1 MPTSDGETGVE
12 CGHSTPRR
20 EVAMKINK
28 VGHIGIAVE
37 DLDSVA
43 KIFEELFGIELAAKH
58 EAPAQPVKVA
68 MLNTEGAILEL
79 VTPTDEESG
88 LAKFVKE
95 RGNSIHHISFEVED
109 IDAALE
115 HLKQKGVELIDKEP
129 RVGAEGKRI
138 AFIHPNSCGGILIEL
153 KEKA

>member
-1 MPTSDGETGVE
+1 
-12 CGHSTPRR
+12 
-20 EVAMKINK
+20 MKINK

-37 DLDSVA
+37 NLDSVA
-43 KIFEELFGIELAAKH
+43 KIFEELFGIELAGRYGALG
-58 EAPAQPVKVA
+58 QPVEVA
-68 MLNTEGAILEL
+68 LLKTEGTTLEL
-79 VTPTDEESG
+79 VTPTDRKSG
-88 LAKFVKE
+88 LAKFLKK